1 MAAVSDAVS
10 VCWRHPLN
18 ATESEQRNIPPEPAR
33 AGAQDGSMTDSMV
46 TDSGT
51 DMTTSKN
58 TAHETTTAAAG
69 HSLQVCTCGWAKITS
84 FRGLRTHQGKR
95 GCLREQRQGPR
106 IDQYFLRSNQSNQ
119 SIEAQRRE
127 KNQSSQS
134 ISTSVPEEDNTSTE
148 MPVEEPTQP
157 QRPPKEEK
165 IKGHR
170 PSVKWPKAVEK
181 REWEIT
187 NNDLTKI
194 LEQQVGTAEKKLERM
209 VDIIYHYGEE
219 RFGVNARRS
228 NKAISAP
235 AKSRRQQEIEILV
248 RERRQLRKQWKK
260 ASDAEREG
268 LMLLQ
273 GDIKCRLATLRRAE
287 NLRKLRK
294 KKEHTRTRFY
304 KNPFK
309 FVKDLFAKEKS
320 GILKI
325 PKEELEEH
333 LEKGNHDPK
342 RHEQIVIPHDIPPIQ
357 PPEFNLETGPPKWKE
372 VESTVRRARSA
383 SAPGPNGVPYK
394 LYKNAPD
401 VLRYLWRLMRIVWQK
416 GIIPKGW
423 RRAGG
428 VLIPKEK
435 DATDIGQFR
444 PICLLNVEGKIFFS
458 VIARRLST
466 YLEKNKYIDT
476 SVQKAGIPG
485 VSGCLEHTSMIW
497 HQIQAAKKDKRD
509 IHVIFLDLANAFGSV
524 PHNLLWE
531 SFNFFHVP
539 ASVTNLVKAYFE
551 DLQLC
556 FTTADFTT
564 SWQRVEVGIMAGCTI
579 SPLAFTM
586 AMEVIIRASRWVVG
600 GERTKNGIRLPPIRA
615 YMDDMTTLTT
625 TAACTRRLLGKLQ
638 ENIKWARMKI
648 KPNKSRS
655 ISIVKGQ
662 LKNVK
667 FCIGDDPI
675 PTVSEQPVKSLGRWY
690 NASLGDKDQVQ
701 QVRQDITNSL
711 EDINSTLLP
720 GKLKLWCLQFG
731 LLPRVMWPLTVYELP
746 ITTVEK
752 MERTMT
758 SYIKKW
764 LGVPRCLTNISLYGK
779 GVLELPITSL
789 TEEYKCSKVRLQMTL
804 KDSRDQTISNAVP
817 LLVTGRKWT
826 PSDAVQQAT
835 SALKHSDIVG
845 HVQLGRGGFGLTA
858 SKPTWRK
865 ASTSE
870 RRKMVVEEVRRQEET
885 ERSAKAVSLVRQ
897 GQWMRWE
904 GLERR
909 KLSWRELWEM
919 EASNIS
925 FIIRATYDVL
935 PSPKNLNQWYGE
947 DPTCALCPT
956 PATLKHI
963 LAGCKTCLTQG
974 RYTWRH
980 NQVLKSLAAALES
993 QRNTT
998 NSLPLRAIDSIT
1010 APTFIREGQKKPK
1023 HPPTKT
1029 EAGQLAMAR
1038 DWKMLVDIGQQLIFP
1053 PEIAVTTLRP
1063 DLVLWSPSLKTVYII
1078 ELTVPWENSTNEAY
1092 ERKKLR
1098 YIELA
1103 ADAQQR
1109 GWKAKVYPVE
1119 VGCRGFVASSTIRL
1133 LKDLGIH
1140 GQALRQTIKSV
1151 SEAAERS
1158 SQWIWIKRKDPCW
1171 AQRAST

>member
-10 VCWRHPLN
+10 VCCFTF
-18 ATESEQRNIPPEPAR
+18 ATENEQRNIPLEPAR

-46 TDSGT
+46 TDPGT

-58 TAHETTTAAAG
+58 TAHETTAAAG

-95 GCLREQRQGPR
+95 GCLREQRQWPC

-119 SIEAQRRE
+119 SIEARRRD

-134 ISTSVPEEDNTSTE
+134 ISTIVTEEGNTSTE

-157 QRPPKEEK
+157 QRPPKEGK

-170 PSVKWPKAVEK
+170 LSVKWPKAVEK
-181 REWEIT
+181 REWEIV

-194 LEQQVGTAEKKLERM
+194 LERQVGTAEKKLERM
-209 VDIIYHYGEE
+209 GDIIYHYGEE
-219 RFGVNARRS
+219 RFGVNTRRS
-228 NKAISAP
+228 GKVTPAP
-235 AKSRRQQEIEILV
+235 AKSRRQQEIERLV

-260 ASDAEREG
+260 ASNAEREG

-320 GILKI
+320 RILKI
-325 PKEELEEH
+325 SKQELEEH
-333 LEKGNHDPK
+333 LEKVHHDTK

-357 PPEFNLETGPPKWKE
+357 PPEFNLEAGPPKWKE

-383 SAPGPNGVPYK
+383 SAPGPNGVLYK
-394 LYKNAPD
+394 LYKKAPD

-416 GIIPKGW
+416 GIIPKAW

-435 DATDIGQFR
+435 DATEISQFR

-458 VIARRLST
+458 MIAQRLST
-466 YLEKNKYIDT
+466 YLDKNKYIDT
-476 SVQKAGIPG
+476 AVQKAGIPG
-485 VSGCLEHTSMIW
+485 FSGCLEHTSMIW

-539 ASVTNLVKAYFE
+539 SSVTSLVKAYFE

-564 SWQRVEVGIMAGCTI
+564 SWQHIEVGIMAGCTI

-615 YMDDMTTLTT
+615 YMDDMTILTT

-690 NASLGDKDQVQ
+690 NASLRDKDQVQ
-701 QVRQDITNSL
+701 QVRQDFTNNL
-711 EDINSTLLP
+711 DNINRTLLP

-731 LLPRVMWPLTVYELP
+731 LFPRVMWPLTFYELP
-746 ITTVEK
+746 LTTVEK

-758 SYIKKW
+758 SYVKKW

-817 LLVTGRKWT
+817 LLLTGRKWT

-835 SALKHSDIVG
+835 SALRHSDIVG

-870 RRKMVVEEVRRQEET
+870 RRKMVVEEVRRQEEA
-885 ERSAKAVSLVRQ
+885 ERSAKAVSLVKQ

-935 PSPKNLNQWYGE
+935 PSPKNLHQWYGE
-947 DPTCALCPT
+947 DPICALCPT

-963 LAGCKTCLTQG
+963 LTGCKTSLIQG

-993 QRNTT
+993 KRNTT
-998 NSLPLRAIDSIT
+998 NSLPLRATNSIT
-1010 APTFIREGQKKPK
+1010 APTFIREGQKKPN
-1023 HPPTKT
+1023 HLPTKP
-1029 EAGQLAMAR
+1029 EAGQLAIAR
-1038 DWKMLVDIGQQLIFP
+1038 DWKMLVDVGQQLIFP
-1053 PEIAVTTLRP
+1053 PEIAATTLRP
-1063 DLVLWSPSLKTVYII
+1063 DLVLWSPLLKSVYIT
-1078 ELTVPWENSTNEAY
+1078 ELTVPWENSTEEAY
-1092 ERKKLR
+1092 EHKKLR
-1098 YIELA
+1098 YTELA

-1140 GQALRQTIKSV
+1140 GQALRQTIRSV

-1158 SQWIWIKRKDPCW
+1158 SQWIWIKRKDHCW

>member
-1 MAAVSDAVS
+1 M
-10 VCWRHPLN
+10 
-18 ATESEQRNIPPEPAR
+18 
-33 AGAQDGSMTDSMV
+33 
-46 TDSGT
+46 
-51 DMTTSKN
+51 
-58 TAHETTTAAAG
+58 
-69 HSLQVCTCGWAKITS
+69 
-84 FRGLRTHQGKR
+84 
-95 GCLREQRQGPR
+95 
-106 IDQYFLRSNQSNQ
+106 
-119 SIEAQRRE
+119 
-127 KNQSSQS
+127 
-134 ISTSVPEEDNTSTE
+134 
-148 MPVEEPTQP
+148 
-157 QRPPKEEK
+157 
-165 IKGHR
+165 
-170 PSVKWPKAVEK
+170 KWPKAVEK
-181 REWEIT
+181 REWET
-187 NNDLTKI
+187 VNNDLTKI
-194 LEQQVGTAEKKLERM
+194 LEQQVGTAEKKLENIG
-209 VDIIYHYGEE
+209 DIIYHYGEE
-219 RFGVNARRS
+219 RFGVNIRKTA
-228 NKAISAP
+228 NAIQP
-235 AKSRRQQEIEILV
+235 PTKSRRQQEIDRLV
-248 RERRQLRKQWKK
+248 RERRNLRKQWKK
-260 ASDAEREG
+260 ASDPEREG

-273 GDIKCRLATLRRAE
+273 GDIKLRLATLRRAE

-309 FVKDLFAKEKS
+309 FVKDLFAKDKS
-320 GILKI
+320 GFLKTS
-325 PKEELEEH
+325 KQELEEH
-333 LEKGNHDPK
+333 LETVYQDTK
-342 RHEQIVIPHDIPPIQ
+342 RYEQLVIPHDIPPIQ
-357 PPEFNLETGPPKWKE
+357 PPEFSIETGPPKWKE
-372 VESTVRRARSA
+372 VENTVRRARSA

-416 GIIPKGW
+416 GIIPKAW

-435 DATDIGQFR
+435 DAADISQFR
-444 PICLLNVEGKIFFS
+444 PISLLNVEGKIFFS
-458 VIARRLST
+458 VLAQRLSI
-466 YLEKNKYIDT
+466 YLEKNKYVDT

-485 VSGCLEHTSMIW
+485 FSGCLEHTSMIW

-509 IHVIFLDLANAFGSV
+509 LHVIFLDLANAFGSV

-539 ASVTNLVKAYFE
+539 SSITTLVKAYFE

-556 FTTADFTT
+556 FTTPDFIT

-600 GERTKNGIRLPPIRA
+600 GERTGNGIRLPPIRA

-655 ISIVKGQ
+655 ISIVKGE
-662 LKNVK
+662 LKDVK

-690 NASLGDKDQVQ
+690 NASLRDKDQVQ
-701 QVRQDITNSL
+701 QLRQVIISGLDN
-711 EDINSTLLP
+711 INKIPLP

-731 LLPRVMWPLTVYELP
+731 LLPRVMWPLTLYEVPL
-746 ITTVEK
+746 TTVER
-752 MERTMT
+752 MERAITG
-758 SYIKKW
+758 YVKKW
-764 LGVPRCLTNISLYGK
+764 LGVPRCLTNISLYGS

-804 KDSRDQTISNAVP
+804 TDSRDQTIRSAAPP
-817 LLVTGRKWT
+817 LSTGRKWT
-826 PSDAVQQAT
+826 PSDAVRHAT
-835 SALKHSDIVG
+835 AALRHSDIVG
-845 HVQLGRGGFGLTA
+845 HVQMGRGGFGLTT

-865 ASTSE
+865 ATASE
-870 RRKMVVEEVRRQEET
+870 RRKMVVEEVRRQEEA
-885 ERSAKAVSLVRQ
+885 ERSAKAVSLVKQ

-904 GLERR
+904 GLEKR
-909 KLSWRELWEM
+909 KLGWRDLWEM

-925 FIIRATYDVL
+925 FILRATYDVL
-935 PSPKNLNQWYGE
+935 PSPKNLHQWYGE

-963 LAGCKTCLTQG
+963 LTGCKTSLTQG

-980 NQVLKSLAAALES
+980 NQVLKSLAAVLES
-993 QRNTT
+993 KRNTI
-998 NSLPLRAIDSIT
+998 NSLPMRASTSIT
-1010 APTFIREGQKKPK
+1010 ALSTFVREGQKRPN
-1023 HPPTKT
+1023 HPPLQS
-1029 EAGQLAMAR
+1029 EVGQLTRAR
-1038 DWKMLVDIGQQLIFP
+1038 DWKMLVDIGQQLVFP
-1053 PEIAVTTLRP
+1053 AEIAATTLRP
-1063 DLVLWSPSLKTVYII
+1063 DLLLWSPSLKSVYIT
-1078 ELTVPWENSTNEAY
+1078 ELTVPWENSVEEAY

-1098 YIELA
+1098 YTELA

-1119 VGCRGFVASSTIRL
+1119 VGCRGFVASSTIKL

-1140 GQALRQTIKSV
+1140 GQALRHTVRSL

-1158 SQWIWIKRKDPCW
+1158 SQWIWMKRKDPCW
-1171 AQRAST
+1171 AHRSAT